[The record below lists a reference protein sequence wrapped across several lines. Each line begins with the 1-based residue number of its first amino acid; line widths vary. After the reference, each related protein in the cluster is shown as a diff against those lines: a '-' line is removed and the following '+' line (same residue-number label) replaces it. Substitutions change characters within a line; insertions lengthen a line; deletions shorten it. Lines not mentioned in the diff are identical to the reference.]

1 MTLIA
6 AGQNTRNR
14 AMLGLQ
20 AMSQEEAE
28 REALYQQMRQAQK
41 AQNAQLAGT
50 GLGIAGSYAAMNPEK
65 VSGAARS
72 IGQSLGLISPPP
84 VAAGMVQGGGK
95 AAVAA
100 ANPLTTQVV
109 GSKAGSDA
117 VMYGG
122 KLFVDASPVAQQG
135 VSAALQ
141 GKAGPIG
148 AAKAGALAS
157 PVGTTGTAAATTGV
171 TGAGAAGAGATG
183 AGVAGAGATGAGVA
197 GAGAGAG
204 AGAAGAGT
212 VGTATTA
219 AGSLAAIA
227 APLAIGLG
235 AAFLLSKLFD

>member
-20 AMSQEEAE
+20 AMSREEAE
-28 REALYQQMRQAQK
+28 REALYQQMLQSEK
-41 AQNAQLAGT
+41 AQRAQLAGT
-50 GLGIAGSYAAMNPEK
+50 GLGIAGSYAVTNPEV
-65 VSGAARS
+65 VSGAATS

-100 ANPLTTQVV
+100 ANPLGAQVA

-135 VSAALQ
+135 VNAALS
-141 GKAGPIG
+141 GTKLG
-148 AAKAGALAS
+148 AGAIAS
-157 PVGTTGTAAATTGV
+157 PVGTTGTAAATSGV
-171 TGAGAAGAGATG
+171 AGAAGAGAGAGAAGAGAG
-183 AGVAGAGATGAGVA
+183 A
-197 GAGAGAG
+197 AGAG

-212 VGTATTA
+212 VGTASTA
-219 AGSLAAIA
+219 AGGLAPLMGIA

-235 AAFLLSKLFD
+235 AFYLLNKLFD